1 MINAEVLEMLQ
12 RYLKW
17 IVIPIAL
24 CSAYKLCFFL
34 LPGPHHHGI
43 LTYKDKTVLITG
55 ASSGL
60 GRALAFELYK
70 RGAKI
75 IATAR
80 SIDKL
85 KELCEDMKRSFDGNP
100 HEPAYSY
107 LDVCEPMDVEL
118 LKNHA
123 IDGKTIHVLI
133 NNAGLSMRGSIV
145 DTPIDIYKQLM
156 DVNFFGHIVVTQKL
170 MDAIPDDGCIIATS
184 SVQGKLPIPYR
195 SAYGASKHAF
205 QAFFDALRCEARPNL
220 HILTVSAG
228 YMNTGFGSRAL
239 NVEGHP
245 VGKNDLNQLKGLSPE
260 CAACEILRAASAR
273 EIELIMAPF
282 SNKIAIFLRWAWPTL
297 LFYILHRRGLK
308 DEYAKSRTIVVYIL
322 LFVLVSTVLLFQ
334 VCNYRGYIKLS
345 RSKFEEELD
354 SLRRSLEDNLGRRRS
369 VVPSQYEVN
378 DFLRSNVW
386 LLSGFAAGWL
396 IGFGLA

>member
-1 MINAEVLEMLQ
+1 MIEAEVLEML
-12 RYLKW
+12 RHYWKW
-17 IVIPIAL
+17 VVIPVAVY
-24 CSAYKLCFFL
+24 SVYKVCFLL
-34 LPGPHHHGI
+34 LPGPHHHAE

-70 RGAKI
+70 RGAKVI
-75 IATAR
+75 VTAR

-85 KELCEDMKRSFDGNP
+85 KELCEELKRSFDGNP

-118 LKNHA
+118 LKNLA
-123 IDGKTIHVLI
+123 IDGKTIHILI
-133 NNAGLSMRGSIV
+133 NNAGLSMRGSIL

-195 SAYGASKHAF
+195 NAYGASKHAF

-239 NVEGHP
+239 DVQGHP
-245 VGKNDLNQLKGLSPE
+245 VGRDDVNQLKGLSPE
-260 CAACEILRAASAR
+260 SAACEILRAASAR
-273 EIELIMAPF
+273 EIDLVMAPF

-308 DEYAKSRTIVVYIL
+308 DDYSKSRT
-322 LFVLVSTVLLFQ
+322 
-334 VCNYRGYIKLS
+334 N
-345 RSKFEEELD
+345 
-354 SLRRSLEDNLGRRRS
+354 
-369 VVPSQYEVN
+369 
-378 DFLRSNVW
+378 
-386 LLSGFAAGWL
+386 
-396 IGFGLA
+396 